1 MNFGRKVNEV
11 KKGDFRNFIFWEKK
25 NKKNCLSDPITE
37 YRMYRNKFILNE
49 IDLFFVVAGK
59 LHQFGKNKKI
69 LYK

>member
-1 MNFGRKVNEV
+1 MVE
-11 KKGDFRNFIFWEKK
+11 EEK

-59 LHQFGKNKKI
+59 LHQFGKNKKA
-69 LYK
+69 LYKEIDGIMICDNIIN